1 MLEQSALCPKGLT
14 DCLYSKKNQ
23 KQMEVKE
30 HIRKDVANVK
40 QKEKKGIKENPVKVK
55 RSVTHVKKED
65 KNKM

>member
-1 MLEQSALCPKGLT
+1 
-14 DCLYSKKNQ
+14 
-23 KQMEVKE
+23 MEVKE
-30 HIRKDVANVK
+30 HIRKDVPNVK

>member
-1 MLEQSALCPKGLT
+1 
-14 DCLYSKKNQ
+14 
-23 KQMEVKE
+23 MEVKE
-30 HIRKDVANVK
+30 HIRKDVANENVK